1 MSRGKK
7 AVMADQPT
15 PQPDSRGDYRA
26 LLHRRE
32 FALFFVAT
40 SVSTLGTSM
49 VPVALTFALLSSG
62 YSVTTVGAVFAAE
75 TLPAVVL
82 LLVGGIVGDRWPRR
96 LVMTGADILRCTS
109 QGLLAALLATG
120 HPAALVLMGLGA
132 CVGIGNAFYK
142 PAEDGLVPQAAGS
155 DKIKQANNLIS
166 IVASLASV
174 LGPSIAG
181 LLVSLGGAALAI
193 GLDAASYAVSAACL
207 VLMRVAMQEAAAPA
221 SVITDLR
228 QGWSEFSRYRWLQL
242 ITAQFGLLN
251 LFAFAPFFVLG
262 PVLFASVPGG
272 ARLWGFVASASG
284 IGGALGG
291 LLILRSRPSRP
302 LVVVELAF
310 ALLATPLLLLSFRA
324 PVVLVA
330 LGSGMFGASL
340 AVINILFSTAIQES
354 VPASFLSRVSSF
366 VSVVALGLTPVGFA
380 LCGPAE
386 HFLGA
391 RPALGAG
398 AALLLLSAVVAVAS
412 RDIRMFKSQPVAQT

>member
-1 MSRGKK
+1 
-7 AVMADQPT
+7 
-15 PQPDSRGDYRA
+15 
-26 LLHRRE
+26 
-32 FALFFVAT
+32 
-40 SVSTLGTSM
+40 
-49 VPVALTFALLSSG
+49 
-62 YSVTTVGAVFAAE
+62 
-75 TLPAVVL
+75 
-82 LLVGGIVGDRWPRR
+82 
-96 LVMTGADILRCTS
+96 LRCAS

-120 HPAALVLMGLGA
+120 HPAVLVLMALAA

-142 PAEDGLVPQAAGS
+142 PAEDGLIPQAAGG
-155 DKIKQANNLIS
+155 DKIKEANNLIS

-193 GLDAASYAVSAACL
+193 GLDAASYGVSAACL
-207 VLMRVAMQEAAAPA
+207 TLMRATTHDAAAPA
-221 SVITDLR
+221 SVIEDLR
-228 QGWSEFSRYRWLQL
+228 EGWSEFNRHHWLQL
-242 ITAQFGLLN
+242 ITAQFGMLN

-284 IGGALGG
+284 VGGALGG
-291 LLILRSRPSRP
+291 VLILRSRPSRP
-302 LVVVELAF
+302 LVAVELAF

-354 VPASFLSRVSSF
+354 VPASFLSRVSSL

-380 LCGPAE
+380 LCGPAA

-391 RPALGAG
+391 RPALGLGAG
-398 AALLLLSAVVAVAS
+398 FLLLSAAAAIAS
-412 RDIRMFKSQPVAQT
+412 RDVRMFNAPPPAQS